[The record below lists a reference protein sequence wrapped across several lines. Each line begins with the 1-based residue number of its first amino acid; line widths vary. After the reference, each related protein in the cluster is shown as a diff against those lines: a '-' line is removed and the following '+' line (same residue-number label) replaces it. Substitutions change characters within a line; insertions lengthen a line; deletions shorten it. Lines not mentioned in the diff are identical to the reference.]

1 MYLYTSLPVNDIF
14 WKHCW
19 FATDII
25 SGIFLGL
32 GITFFF
38 GKLSAVSL
46 SSFLNKINCLS

>member
-14 WKHCW
+14 LEHCW

-38 GKLSAVSL
+38 GKLT
-46 SSFLNKINCLS
+46 NN